1 MPEFSKK
8 RALSRIQRES
18 GRRQPRRF
26 LLKMFDLAVAYFIFC
41 EGYDV
46 KEIQREV
53 IYSVDSFEKKEGFL
67 INI

>member
-1 MPEFSKK
+1 MAEFNRRK
-8 RALSRIQRES
+8 ALSRIQRES

-53 IYSVDSFEKKEGFL
+53 I
-67 INI
+67 

>member
-1 MPEFSKK
+1 
-8 RALSRIQRES
+8 
-18 GRRQPRRF
+18 
-26 LLKMFDLAVAYFIFC
+26 MFDLAVAYFIFC

>member
-1 MPEFSKK
+1 MPRFSKK

-53 IYSVDSFEKKEGFL
+53 IYSVDSFEKKERFL
-67 INI
+67 INV

>member
-26 LLKMFDLAVAYFIFC
+26 LLKMFDLAVAYFIFY

-53 IYSVDSFEKKEGFL
+53 TYSVDSFERKRRSK
-67 INI
+67 

>member
-1 MPEFSKK
+1 MPEFNRRK
-8 RALSRIQRES
+8 ALSRIQRES